1 MVSNVDLNNDGP
13 SIIGTALAFTPLAGV
28 ALALRFFT
36 KWMIKAPYG
45 LDDWYILVGTIL
57 FFITEGVEV
66 WGESVIE
73 PCELL
78 WHV

>member
-13 SIIGTALAFTPLAGV
+13 SIIGTALAFTPLAGL

-45 LDDWYILVGTIL
+45 LDDWYILIGTTL
-57 FFITEGVEV
+57 FFITEAVEV
-66 WGESVIE
+66 WGKSTIGTY
-73 PCELL
+73 ELSL
-78 WHV
+78 HI

>member
-13 SIIGTALAFTPLAGV
+13 SIIGTALAFTPLAGL

-36 KWMIKAPYG
+36 KWMIKTPYG
-45 LDDWYILVGTIL
+45 LDDWYILIGTIL

-66 WGESVIE
+66 WGESVNG
-73 PCELL
+73 L
-78 WHV
+78 